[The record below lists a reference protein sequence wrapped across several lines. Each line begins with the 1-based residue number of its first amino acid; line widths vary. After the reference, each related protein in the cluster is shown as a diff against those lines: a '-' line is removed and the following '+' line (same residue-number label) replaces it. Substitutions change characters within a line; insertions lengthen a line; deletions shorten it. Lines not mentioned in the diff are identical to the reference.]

1 MLQTDRP
8 TVVRPPPRSGA
19 DPAPA
24 PTPRPPRVPSVPTRT
39 RARRPAHAARVH
51 FRRAHRPL
59 LPRHRRVFAA
69 DRNANPFL
77 GPLRGL
83 REARCPGPLDAQRTR
98 TRGSTR
104 EADGAHSGQ
113 HARGVAAGEGP
124 TPSASLGSATAAAPG
139 PWRGPASGRRVRGD
153 AGPCPPRAGLD
164 RPPALPLRPA
174 PSPAPSPRVTHEPSR
189 SGRRVWAPGTRTH
202 LSRAPHDRRHRTL
215 GVGRPRAPRALS
227 RPGAGP
233 PGGVAKPHTR
243 VRTAGAT
250 TPAASGPGTSI
261 LTERPPDSDGQN
273 QEHPTWPPPDNGSPA
288 LPAGSPSRRPVFSK
302 PSLDSVAAALS
313 ASWEM

>member
-1 MLQTDRP
+1 MLQKDRP

-24 PTPRPPRVPSVPTRT
+24 PTPRPPRVPSVPTTT
-39 RARRPAHAARVH
+39 RARCPAHAARVH
-51 FRRAHRPL
+51 FRRAQPPL

-104 EADGAHSGQ
+104 EADGARSGQ

-164 RPPALPLRPA
+164 RPPALRLQPSARLHRGPSARLPRP
-174 PSPAPSPRVTHEPSR
+174 PRHRVSPTSPRGPDAGLGPGDAHSPQPGASRPPPSD
-189 SGRRVWAPGTRTH
+189 SGGGAAPGT
-202 LSRAPHDRRHRTL
+202 
-215 GVGRPRAPRALS
+215 
-227 RPGAGP
+227 AGP
-233 PGGVAKPHTR
+233 V
-243 VRTAGAT
+243 
-250 TPAASGPGTSI
+250 PA
-261 LTERPPDSDGQN
+261 RR
-273 QEHPTWPPPDNGSPA
+273 GSPGRRRQA
-288 LPAGSPSRRPVFSK
+288 SHPRPHCGGHDSRSVWTRH
-302 PSLDSVAAALS
+302 LDPN
-313 ASWEM
+313 

>member
-24 PTPRPPRVPSVPTRT
+24 PTPRPPRVPSVPTTT
-39 RARRPAHAARVH
+39 RARCPAHAARVH

-164 RPPALPLRPA
+164 RPPALRLQPSARLHRGPSARLPRPPRHRVSPTSPRGPDAGSGPRGRALTSAGRLTTAAIGLWGWGGPGHRGPCPGPARVPRAASPSLTPASALRGPRLPQRLDPA
-174 PSPAPSPRVTHEPSR
+174 PR
-189 SGRRVWAPGTRTH
+189 S
-202 LSRAPHDRRHRTL
+202 
-215 GVGRPRAPRALS
+215 
-227 RPGAGP
+227 
-233 PGGVAKPHTR
+233 
-243 VRTAGAT
+243 
-250 TPAASGPGTSI
+250 
-261 LTERPPDSDGQN
+261 
-273 QEHPTWPPPDNGSPA
+273 
-288 LPAGSPSRRPVFSK
+288 
-302 PSLDSVAAALS
+302 
-313 ASWEM
+313 